1 MIYAIDFDGTLV
13 NSQYPYIGEERKLS
27 THMLDKTGI
36 EKFIPA
42 TDFCKELQRKGHKLI
57 LWTCREG
64 EPLQEALR
72 WCLYRG
78 LIFDAVNDDLPQV
91 KQCFP
96 DALKSWEGSKRAR
109 KIHADVYIDDKAV
122 VPICE
127 DKDKNVRY
135 REF

>member
-13 NSQYPYIGEERKLS
+13 KSQYPYIGEEQKLS
-27 THMLDKTGI
+27 TLMLDNTGVG
-36 EKFIPA
+36 KFIPA
-42 TDFCKELQRKGHKLI
+42 TEFCKELQRRGHKLI

-64 EPLQEALR
+64 KFLQEALR

-96 DALKSWEGSKRAR
+96 EELKSWEGSKRAR
-109 KIHADVYIDDKAV
+109 KVHADVYIDDKAV
-122 VPICE
+122 VPFCVGR
-127 DKDKNVRY
+127 DKNLRHC
-135 REF
+135 EF

>member
-27 THMLDKTGI
+27 TLMLDNTGVG
-36 EKFIPA
+36 KFIPA
-42 TDFCKELQRKGHKLI
+42 TEFCKELQRRGHKLI

-64 EPLQEALR
+64 KFLQEALR

-96 DALKSWEGSKRAR
+96 EELKSWEGSKRAR
-109 KIHADVYIDDKAV
+109 KVHADVYIDDKAV
-122 VPICE
+122 VPFCE
-127 DKDKNVRY
+127 DRDKNVRHC
-135 REF
+135 EF

>member
-13 NSQYPYIGEERKLS
+13 NNRFPYIGEERKFS
-27 THMLDKTGI
+27 TLMLNDAKIG
-36 EKFIPA
+36 EFIPA

-57 LWTCREG
+57 LWTSREG
-64 EPLQEALR
+64 EFLQEALR

-96 DALKSWEGSKRAR
+96 DELKSWEGSKRAR

-127 DKDKNVRY
+127 DRDKNVRH

>member
-1 MIYAIDFDGTLV
+1 MVYAIDFDNTLCE
-13 NSQYPYIGEERKLS
+13 NAYPEIGEPD
-27 THMLDKTGI
+27 TAVI
-36 EKFIPA
+36 N
-42 TDFCKELQRKGHKLI
+42 FCKSLRRDGHKLI

-64 EPLQEALR
+64 KPLQEALR

-91 KQCFP
+91 KQCFSEE
-96 DALKSWEGSKRAR
+96 LKSWEGSKRAR

-122 VPICE
+122 APFCE